1 MSLRVRRDFFAA
13 THNRSFT
20 GPPPAFLL
28 VSPILKKGVQMEETR
43 EVVLTAS
50 HAVELEPGVVLR
62 PGRHPATETRASLG
76 TMGQVTLAKPEY
88 WVTLRERSAKYDVTK
103 FVRSGELAV
112 T

>member
-1 MSLRVRRDFFAA
+1 
-13 THNRSFT
+13 
-20 GPPPAFLL
+20 
-28 VSPILKKGVQMEETR
+28 MEETR

-50 HAVELEPGVVLR
+50 HAVELEPGVVLP